1 VASAAI
7 ITCAGIIMTFV
18 ALGVIRPFAGV

>member
-1 VASAAI
+1 VASAAV
-7 ITCAGIIMTFV
+7 ITCAGILITGV